1 MADFAQILI
10 RAKDE
15 TKGAFDSAARNMRG
29 LEAGAAKLN
38 SVVGALGV
46 GLSAAGFAAFAKQ
59 GIDAAD
65 ALNDMSD
72 RTGVAVKTLAEYK
85 LAATLADTSLE
96 SLAKGVQRL
105 TLSIGQAEAGGK
117 AQAEALKTLGITARD
132 PQQAFEQLA
141 DAVANSNDPIRTNAA
156 LNDLLGRS
164 YTELLPLLQGGAQG
178 LRDSAAASESYAE
191 AMVRLAPEA
200 ARINDQLDILKFNAS
215 AAATS
220 ILAELV
226 PSLNEYIAVGREVV
240 NNGTLLDKVRF
251 FALGN
256 ASDEIVDRV
265 RNNLKASAEMM
276 EKLRGSAARANAEA
290 ATASTIKLPDK
301 TQKPGKEIDR
311 DALFAEEIAAAWKQA
326 DAELERYLDDLA
338 FMADVDAAQL
348 GGVNEIAQQ
357 WAEAGRALTDEM
369 MTPLERA
376 NVEFG
381 RLDELLAR
389 GAISWETYTRAVFDT
404 QAGIETMPEA
414 IGAAKSAAEEFGLT
428 FTSALEDAIVTG
440 ESFSDM
446 LKGMEQDIARLIVR
460 KTITE
465 PLMNVDWGAMLG
477 ALIPSANGN
486 AFSGVPGLSAYSG
499 TVVSKPTLFP
509 FAAGAGLMGEA
520 GPEAIL
526 PLKRGPN
533 GKLGVEGGGSAVQVN
548 VINNASGTQATAT
561 EREDNGVRIVDV
573 MVEQVEG
580 AMSRRL
586 GRGEGLAPVMERRY
600 GLNPAGG
607 AY

>member
-10 RAKDE
+10 RAKDD

-96 SLAKGVQRL
+96 SLAKGVQKL

-290 ATASTIKLPDK
+290 ATASTINLPDK
-301 TQKPGKEIDR
+301 TKKPGKEIDR

-389 GAISWETYTRAVFDT
+389 GAISWETYARAVFDT

-486 AFSGVPGLSAYSG
+486 VFAGVPGLSAYSG

-533 GKLGVEGGGSAVQVN
+533 GKLGVEGGGSSVQVN
-548 VINNASGTQATAT
+548 VINNAGGTQATAT